1 MAKDQFTAPQDLVSL
16 RRNRYDAEYINQDQR
31 NGYSINTYEYPQG
44 LRTKPD
50 LQHYVAFYVNVR
62 DKTKVGKELRDT
74 NKVFTR
80 NPEGQKATSA
90 LSEQAKTAGVK
101 TILDNVGT
109 IAGVS
114 SFLATPNKGILS
126 RLAIAALA
134 AGTVKTLVG
143 AAKQLDTNA
152 FDWATTSRLKE
163 VITLHIEEKPTVKY
177 GANYTEKDLGALAG
191 LLMQGSAAKSIK
203 DVAGE
208 GTSRVIAELMKMPGL
223 GLGLIN
229 YSDVRELATATRTNP
244 FREVM
249 FESVDYRTFNFRY
262 RFFPKD
268 LSESQKVR
276 DIIRQ
281 FKIHMHPE
289 LSAQKMFY
297 VYPSEFEIKYFHKDR
312 ENEWLHSFAKCALT
326 DMQVDYGGDQFS
338 TFENGAPVEI
348 SLSLTFR
355 ELEQITTDGIQNGY

>member
-1 MAKDQFTAPQDLVSL
+1 MAKDQFTAPQDQVDF
-16 RRNRYDAEYINQDQR
+16 RRNRYDVQYQNQDQR
-31 NGYSINTYEYPQG
+31 NGYSIGTYEYPAG
-44 LRTKPD
+44 LMTKPD

-62 DKTKVGKELRDT
+62 DKTKVGKELRNNDR
-74 NKVFTR
+74 VFKQ
-80 NPEGQKATSA
+80 NPEGEKATSA
-90 LSEQAKTAGVK
+90 LTQDAKVAGSK
-101 TILDNVGT
+101 TILDNLGK
-109 IAGVS
+109 IAIATT
-114 SFLATPNKGILS
+114 FLAAPIKGTGS
-126 RLAIAALA
+126 KIAAAAA
-134 AGTVKTLVG
+134 AGLITTTLANEVKN
-143 AAKQLDTNA
+143 LDTNA
-152 FDWATTSRLKE
+152 FDWGTTSRLKD
-163 VITLHIEEKPTVKY
+163 VITLHIEERPTVKY
-177 GANYTEKDLGALAG
+177 GTNYTEKDLGALAG

-268 LSESQKVR
+268 LDESQKVR
-276 DIIRQ
+276 NIIKQ

-297 VYPSEFEIKYFHKDR
+297 VYPSEFEIRYFHKDR
-312 ENEWLHSFAKCALT
+312 ENEWLHNFAKCALT
-326 DMQVDYGGDQFS
+326 DMQVDYGGDQFA

-348 SLSLTFR
+348 SVSLTFR
-355 ELEQITTDGIQNGY
+355 ELEQITTDGIKNGY